1 MSDENTARYAVQR
14 KVSASRTS
22 WIDVFRIKDPGYEL
36 AMNSPEFDNEA
47 GLDGVTRLFKAL
59 KDGTVLRVSEAEYDA
74 GRALPVPYTHSFC
87 VCKHLGEKPYGFKL
101 SDAEYYPI
109 LVSGD
114 WHRTEDE
121 AAAVLADFTDALKAG
136 GVKIL
141 F

>member
-1 MSDENTARYAVQR
+1 MSDATRYVVQR
-14 KVSASRTS
+14 MASASRTS
-22 WIDVFRIKDPGYEL
+22 WIDVFRMKDPGYEL
-36 AMNSPEFDNEA
+36 AMHSMEFDNEA
-47 GLDGVTRLFKAL
+47 ALDGIMGLFKAL
-59 KDGTVLRVSEAEYDA
+59 RDGTVLTISEAEYDL
-74 GRALPVPYTHSFC
+74 GRALALPYTHSFC

-114 WHRTEDE
+114 WHRTENE

-136 GVKIL
+136 SVKIL